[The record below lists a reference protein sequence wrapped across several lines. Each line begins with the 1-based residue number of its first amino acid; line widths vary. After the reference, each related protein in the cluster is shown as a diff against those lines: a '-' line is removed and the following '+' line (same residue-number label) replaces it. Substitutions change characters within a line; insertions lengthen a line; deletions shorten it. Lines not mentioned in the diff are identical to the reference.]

1 MSSVDKVTIGTQS
14 FGLVIVKVES
24 PTKLDSTQ
32 CGSYVNE
39 CSTLQLIKGI
49 SNNLKRLL
57 KYFSG
62 TAIFA
67 PFLFVI
73 RLDLY
78 LNDDELVG
86 IWLLSTVK
94 STSPSIPFHLNCHKL
109 PEVSE

>member
-24 PTKLDSTQ
+24 PTNLDSTQ

-39 CSTLQLIKGI
+39 CSNLQLINGI
-49 SNNLKRLL
+49 FNNL